1 MKSCIYNPDNKSYH
15 VTLVDRRDSHKNKMA
30 QISFKNRCKTNGI
43 PIERETRYSS
53 DMYIYRISV
62 DSLDKMKSVQELK
75 EVLSIE
81 EAVPIYEL
89 NQLGG

>member
-1 MKSCIYNPDNKSYH
+1 MVN
-15 VTLVDRRDSHKNKMA
+15 RRDSHKNKMA
-30 QISFKNRCKTNGI
+30 QITFKNRCKTNGI

-62 DSLDKMKSVQELK
+62 DSLDKMKLIRGFE

-81 EAVPIYEL
+81 EAVPVHKL
-89 NQLGG
+89 DQLGG

>member
-1 MKSCIYNPDNKSYH
+1 MKSCTYNPDNKIYH

-43 PIERETRYSS
+43 PIEKETRYSS

-62 DSLDKMKSVQELK
+62 DSLDKMKLVRGFE

-81 EAVPIYEL
+81 EAVPIHSFI
-89 NQLGG
+89 G